1 MTWFKKRQPR
11 LPLLIWGALI
21 PDGAFSLLLVFKP
34 GKDSIHLQSCFFSQI
49 GQANTK
55 ILLTPKFF
63 RCNTYKLL
71 SSLDAT
77 LTKNRGWSLLPIW
90 SSFPPT
96 GLGARLNPVAEK
108 QCQLATGLRQRARWE

>member
-1 MTWFKKRQPR
+1 MTCFKKRQPR

-21 PDGAFSLLLVFKP
+21 LDGAFSLLLVSKP

-63 RCNTYKLL
+63 RCNTY
-71 SSLDAT
+71 T
-77 LTKNRGWSLLPIW
+77 
-90 SSFPPT
+90 PT
-96 GLGARLNPVAEK
+96 RMCCK
-108 QCQLATGLRQRARWE
+108 QRTSTILKPFRCNTYKK